1 MRIYLLSLI
10 MLFSLTGCISIVE
23 VQPTETWEGHYM
35 TVEEFQSNTSNIEL
49 DEGTSIWVLS
59 NHTLKRLLKKKEK

>member
-1 MRIYLLSLI
+1 MKIYILSLL

-35 TVEEFQSNTSNIEL
+35 TVEEFQNNTSNIEL
-49 DEGTSIWVLS
+49 AEGTSIWVLS
-59 NHTLKRLLKKKEK
+59 NHTLKRLLKKKEE